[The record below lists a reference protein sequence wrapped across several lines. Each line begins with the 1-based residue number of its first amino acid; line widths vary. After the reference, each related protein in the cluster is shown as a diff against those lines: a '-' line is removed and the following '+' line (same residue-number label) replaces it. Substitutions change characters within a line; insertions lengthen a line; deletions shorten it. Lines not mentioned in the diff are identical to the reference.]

1 MNSAR
6 NPGIGSA
13 LAAAIC
19 LAALTGCTSTH
30 NGDNGSGVSASNT
43 PVEVGNTVN
52 YTSTG
57 STNVLDCAD
66 GKSLTIGGANNTLSV
81 TGKCATVNIGG
92 TDNKVTLDTVIT
104 ELDVVGM
111 NATVVYKNGSPKVSN
126 TGSRNTI
133 HKG

>member
-6 NPGIGSA
+6 ISGIGGA
-13 LAAAIC
+13 LAAVMC
-19 LAALTGCTSTH
+19 LAALSGCTSTP
-30 NGDNGSGVSASNT
+30 NGDNGSGSGATNT

-66 GKSLTIGGANNTLSV
+66 GKSLTIGGANNTLTVNGTCS
-81 TGKCATVNIGG
+81 TVNIGG
-92 TDNKVTLDTVIT
+92 TDNKVTLDTVT
-104 ELDVVGM
+104 TALDVVGM
-111 NATVVYKNGSPKVSN
+111 NATVVYKNGSPKVNN

-133 HKG
+133 HKS